1 MPDLPELYEALDIEL
16 AYIVGRQRVKFSDGE
31 MDLMTSIVSALCA
44 AIEIKQTQELHEF
57 LNEGATWSHAG
68 TPEEMWDKMD
78 EENTTAT
85 GGSDD

>member
-1 MPDLPELYEALDIEL
+1 MMPSYLTELYEALDEQL
-16 AYIVGRQRVKFSDGE
+16 DNFLHLNNLLNLKVQYAA
-31 MDLMTSIVSALCA
+31 IVSALCA

-78 EENTTAT
+78 EENEDAQT
-85 GGSDD
+85 S